1 MVAMRIVRI
10 IVVLVAASAAL
21 LLPTGATAAN
31 ASTWHVDFLVA
42 YRATGQGASAAPAQW
57 TTAGSVATWEVD
69 VDADSV
75 ALSWVQ
81 ADGNMGAYT
90 WPNRSAADG
99 QPHRIHLDAQQ
110 AGPDIVATLTV
121 SGFAIK
127 PIAVP
132 GQQIGH
138 IIQLAASPAHPLRQA
153 TFTAS
158 VADLTGW
165 NN

>member
-81 ADGNMGAYT
+81 VDGNMGAYT
-90 WPNRSAADG
+90 WPSHAVADG
-99 QPHRIHLDAQQ
+99 QPHRVHVDAQQ
-110 AGPDIVATLTV
+110 AGQDIVAALTV
-121 SGFAIK
+121 SGFVIR
-127 PIAVP
+127 PIVVN

-138 IIQLAASPAHPLRQA
+138 LTRLVQSPTNPLRQS